1 MKFLAF
7 FLSIACLTF
16 TNLEAQDSVSNKIT
30 PIELKT
36 ATGSIYGTLLT
47 PINVKDKIPVALII
61 AGSGPTDRDGNNTM
75 MKNNSLK
82 QLAES
87 LAVNGIA
94 SLRYDKR
101 GIAESKQAGKSE
113 ADLRFE
119 DYINDANDWIKLL
132 KEQKA
137 FSKIIVIGHSEGSLI
152 GMNAARNAVGF
163 VSIAGAGYSAD
174 LILKNQLGAQGKQ
187 IQDMCFPI
195 LDSLR
200 EGKIVANINPMLNSL
215 FRPSVQPYMISWFK
229 HNPQADI
236 KILKF
241 QSLIIQGDNDLQI
254 SLDDARQL
262 SAASPKSKLVFI
274 EKMNHVLKI
283 VDSGDRSE
291 NVAAYSNPTLPIAS
305 TLVNEIVKY
314 IKK

>member
-1 MKFLAF
+1 MKFAAL
-7 FLSIACLTF
+7 FLSVIVLSIT
-16 TNLEAQDSVSNKIT
+16 TLHAQDSLTNKSA

-36 ATGSIYGTLLT
+36 ATGIIYGTLVT
-47 PINVKDKIPVALII
+47 PLNVKGKLPVALII
-61 AGSGPTDRDGNNTM
+61 AGSGPTDRDGNNSM

-87 LAVNGIA
+87 LAANGIA

-119 DYINDANDWIKLL
+119 DYINDASDWIKLL
-132 KEQKA
+132 KQNGT

-152 GMNAARNAVGF
+152 GMNAAKNAEGF
-163 VSIAGAGYSAD
+163 VSLAGAGYSAD

-195 LDSLR
+195 LDSLK
-200 EGKIVANINPMLNSL
+200 EGKLVANVNPMLSSL
-215 FRPSVQPYMISWFK
+215 FRASVQPYMISWFK
-229 HNPQADI
+229 HNPQAEI
-236 KILKF
+236 KQLKSP
-241 QSLIIQGDNDLQI
+241 SLIIQGDNDLQI

-262 SAASPKSKLVFI
+262 SAASPKSKLVII
-274 EKMNHVLKI
+274 EKMNHVLKM
-283 VDSGDRSE
+283 VDSGDRSA
-291 NVAAYSNPTLPIAS
+291 NVAAYSNPTLPIA
-305 TLVNEIVKY
+305 TILVNEIVKY